1 MAATIQPP
9 AVAAALPGLTQAIGD
24 SMTYPGGSK
33 GRVNRAGDA
42 VRAATATA
50 EDHAVIQTWR
60 AAHRSVLN
68 TFQAML
74 RTRTRYSTAKV
85 AQRLK
90 RRSTIYDKLQR
101 LPGME
106 LSRMDDIAGCRIIF
120 RSIKQLREFRE
131 NLHKARF
138 NHRLRHHEH
147 PDKYDY
153 IANPKASGYRGI
165 HDIYVY
171 DVNSSSGAGLK
182 GLNVEIQYRTAI
194 QHAWATAVE
203 IVGVVTESQPK
214 FDRGDLRIAKA
225 MSLASEIL
233 ARAHEQQT
241 GPHADLNNDE
251 LVRQFLELDHEL
263 ALLGMLRGLNKSGNK
278 QSDNKNFILDSAP
291 DGTLVVT
298 SFRDATEALRHLF
311 ALEQEKPLHDIV
323 LVRADST
330 ADVRYA
336 FRNYFQ
342 DARDF
347 IRLVEVGCARLSG
360 RERKQ
365 ARST

>member
-1 MAATIQPP
+1 
-9 AVAAALPGLTQAIGD
+9 
-24 SMTYPGGSK
+24 MTYPGGSK
-33 GRVNRAGDA
+33 GRVNRAGDR
-42 VRAATATA
+42 VRAGTASP
-50 EDHAVIQTWR
+50 EDHEVIQAWR

-68 TFQAML
+68 TFQAIL
-74 RTRTRYSTAKV
+74 RTRTRHSTSKV

-90 RRSTIYDKLQR
+90 RRSTIYDKLLRQ
-101 LPGME
+101 PGMD

-120 RSIKQLREFRE
+120 RNVKQLRQFRE
-131 NLHKARF
+131 QLHKARF
-138 NHRLRHHEH
+138 NHRLRHESD

-153 IANPKASGYRGI
+153 IANPKQSGYRGI
-165 HDIYVY
+165 HDIYSY
-171 DVNSSSGAGLK
+171 DVNSSSGADLK

-203 IVGVVTESQPK
+203 ILGGITDSQPK
-214 FDRGDLRIAKA
+214 FDRGDTRLGEA
-225 MSLASEIL
+225 MALASEIL
-233 ARAHEQQT
+233 ARAHEQLS
-241 GPHADLNNDE
+241 GPYPDLTNSDLVERFLRLDAELGLLNMLRDLNK
-251 LVRQFLELDHEL
+251 
-263 ALLGMLRGLNKSGNK
+263 ASNKE
-278 QSDNKNFILDSAP
+278 SDNKNFILDSAP
-291 DGTLVVT
+291 DGGLEVT

-311 ALEQEKPLHDIV
+311 QLEKDRPSHDIV

-360 RERKQ
+360 RERRQGEEAHNSSLKPKPL
-365 ARST
+365 RGSG